1 METEKSLSQ
10 NLEKVTCKIDMK
22 LPSLNDY
29 INACRS
35 NKFIAATM
43 KKNYEDKIGLF
54 IMNLP
59 KFKHPIRVHFIWVE
73 DNKRRDLDNVAFA
86 KKFILDSL
94 VKFKKIKNDNRR
106 NVIGFTD
113 SFKYAKKACVIL
125 IIREV
130 VPETQKTC

>member
-1 METEKSLSQ
+1 METEKSSLQ
-10 NLEKVTCKIDMK
+10 HLEKVTCKIDMK

-35 NKFIAATM
+35 NKFKAATM
-43 KKNYEDKIGLF
+43 KKDYEDKIGLF

-59 KFKHPIRVHFIWVE
+59 KFKHPVRMHFIWVE
-73 DNKRRDLDNVAFA
+73 DNKRRDLDNVAFG

-94 VKFKKIKNDNRR
+94 VKFGKLKNDNRR

-113 SFKYAKKACVIL
+113 SFKYKKEACVIL

-130 VPETQKTC
+130 PNNKQTKC